1 MKTLTQPLSFDIYAL
16 STQQLGH
23 FLTFT
28 WLIHLPSIILNYYLL
43 KSILY
48 LGCPKQRRLL
58 NLAMPLCPPLFSVL
72 ESLLPLLP
80 GMADLLLPL
89 LFCLKPRNPKI
100 PCLSPLPCSPF
111 SCFFFIYQ
119 TEPTGVRVPH
129 PSCLMCRHCVSSFG
143 DQNWH
148 YSTSSI
154 RPNPL
159 HCSSSSSIFPKH
171 KVQKLYCRCMSW
183 S

>member
-72 ESLLPLLP
+72 ESLHSFPFSQAWQISFFPFFFVSNL
-80 GMADLLLPL
+80 GI
-89 LFCLKPRNPKI
+89 LKSLV
-100 PCLSPLPCSPF
+100 CLPCPAHPLAAS
-111 SCFFFIYQ
+111 SLFIK
-119 TEPTGVRVPH
+119 
-129 PSCLMCRHCVSSFG
+129 
-143 DQNWH
+143 QNQ
-148 YSTSSI
+148 
-154 RPNPL
+154 L
-159 HCSSSSSIFPKH
+159 G
-171 KVQKLYCRCMSW
+171 
-183 S
+183 

>member
-72 ESLLPLLP
+72 ESLHSFPFSQAWQISFLPPSSVSGPGILKVLPLSAMPSHWLP
-80 GMADLLLPL
+80 VS
-89 LFCLKPRNPKI
+89 LFSNQSKMGTGS
-100 PCLSPLPCSPF
+100 LSVLHG
-111 SCFFFIYQ
+111 
-119 TEPTGVRVPH
+119 T
-129 PSCLMCRHCVSSFG
+129 CVFLCNLG
-143 DQNWH
+143 DTN
-148 YSTSSI
+148 
-154 RPNPL
+154 
-159 HCSSSSSIFPKH
+159 
-171 KVQKLYCRCMSW
+171 
-183 S
+183 